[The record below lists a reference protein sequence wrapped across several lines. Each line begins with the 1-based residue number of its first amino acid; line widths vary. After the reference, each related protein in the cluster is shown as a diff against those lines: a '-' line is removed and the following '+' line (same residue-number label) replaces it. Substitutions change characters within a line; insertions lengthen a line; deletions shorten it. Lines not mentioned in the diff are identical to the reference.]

1 MHPTL
6 ALETIER
13 SLRQLY
19 DLIFTARYGSS
30 WLSDFI
36 GGEKIAILEEKR
48 QIEADRREK
57 RGVAAVS
64 SRLVDYTEFHQLTDI
79 ASKRWDDLS
88 PALGAKRE
96 FLPLLDRFGQLRNT
110 VAHNRPLLAFEEDLL
125 SGIAGEIRNKVTIFM
140 SSQPIGNEFW
150 ARIEAISDN
159 FGHTVDGLATVQI
172 SNPHVLTGKT
182 LRVGDTVTFECRAT
196 DPKGRSILW
205 SLSTYPGGEIC
216 SATGEAVQLNWTVEE
231 ASVGQQ
237 TSAQIRM
244 KSDSASHR
252 WPEGNDGLTLFYY
265 QVLPS

>member
-19 DLIFTARYGSS
+19 ELVFTAKHGSN
-30 WLSDFI
+30 WLADFI
-36 GGEKIAILEEKR
+36 GSEKIGSLEEKR

-64 SRLVDYTEFHQLTDI
+64 CRLVDYTEFHQLTDI
-79 ASKRWDDLS
+79 ASKRWADLS

-96 FLPLLDRFGQLRNT
+96 FLPLLDRFDQLRNT

-150 ARIEAISDN
+150 ARIEAVSDN

-172 SNPHVLTGKT
+172 SNPHVSTGKT
-182 LRVGDTVTFECRAT
+182 LRVGDTVTFECHAT
-196 DPKGRSILW
+196 DPKGSPILW
-205 SLSTYPGGEIC
+205 TLSTLPGGQIC
-216 SATGEAVQLNWTVEE
+216 SATGESVQLKWIVED
-231 ASVGQQ
+231 ANVGQQ
-237 TSAQIRM
+237 TSAHIGM
-244 KSDSASHR
+244 KSDSANHR
-252 WPEGNDGLTLFYY
+252 WSEGVDGLTLFYY